1 VISAPCTERRI
12 GALATASIERCSR
25 RPTLHRAGGIRRAL
39 HGWTRYSDVLCT
51 SIGLV
56 SRPVDGADAAVPSGG
71 AGKGIVADLGVMTA
85 LGTAAW
91 AAAVVVLYPAYRG
104 YYRELGIPLS
114 RTGVDTTFMLARAG
128 AVALLVVV
136 CGTLLLVVAASVVV
150 IARRRR
156 LSASNVRTVIRR
168 AAVPVA
174 VGVLVFFVPSVLWTW
189 WSAEALGEEVVRT
202 GDAPSDARVN
212 RLLDLHTFAVVLSPL
227 DGDPIGLCEQSWFAT
242 LVAEDEAG
250 VRAAAAR

>member
-1 VISAPCTERRI
+1 
-12 GALATASIERCSR
+12 
-25 RPTLHRAGGIRRAL
+25 
-39 HGWTRYSDVLCT
+39 
-51 SIGLV
+51 
-56 SRPVDGADAAVPSGG
+56 VDGTDTEGHSGG

-91 AAAVVVLYPAYRG
+91 VAAVVALYPAYRG

-114 RTGVDTTFMLARAG
+114 RAGVDTTFMLARAG
-128 AVALLVVV
+128 AVALLAVV

-150 IARRRR
+150 MASRRR
-156 LSASNVRTVIRR
+156 LSVSNVRTVIRR
-168 AAVPVA
+168 SAIPVA
-174 VGVLVFFVPSVLWTW
+174 MGTLVLFVPSVLWTW

-227 DGDPIGLCEQSWFAT
+227 DGDPVGLCEQSWFAT
-242 LVAEDEAG
+242 LVAEDDTVAYVLLRPGEQRNGGYPTAVVTPLAKADYAVIRVRDLPAESSEGAAWPSCATVHPAG
-250 VRAAAAR
+250 QD